1 MLTTLAKGKRQT
13 SRIIAIA
20 LLAALW
26 LGQMLGQA
34 ATHTIQRGE
43 TLGVIAKKY
52 GLSALAL
59 AAHNGIANPNNV
71 KIGRKLIIPA
81 KTETLTY
88 TIRKGDTLST
98 IANKYKTTVDR
109 KSVV

>member
-13 SRIIAIA
+13 SRILAIA
-20 LLAALW
+20 LPAGLW

-52 GLSALAL
+52 GLSASTL
-59 AAHNGIANPNNV
+59 AAHNGIANPNKV

-88 TIRKGDTLST
+88 TSERAT
-98 IANKYKTTVDR
+98 R
-109 KSVV
+109 